1 MTQKTRAMESFKL
14 NETLN
19 TSSATT
25 WIDNGT
31 QNGTQAPTYFQEPF
45 AVKVFQITLWSTI
58 AFLGVIG
65 NLLVCLMVLRRLR
78 KTSMNFYLLSLAIA
92 DIGVLAIIYPV
103 SVAKYVSPTRWLLG
117 KAACLY
123 MIPTEEIFFGSSIW
137 SITAIAIERY
147 RNIVGAN
154 RYQFWKRSRLR
165 TMLAI
170 MAVWTASFLVSSVPL
185 YPLMVYDSTSRICFV
200 NWPISSGR
208 PVMLYTY
215 YVALIVVWYVLP
227 LAVIAF
233 TYLRIKERVCTSD
246 EFRDSM
252 ALDDN
257 YDLTKK
263 PPPTNRAPAKRIWKK
278 SNKTKRIL
286 TPLVILFAVT
296 MFPLNALRLWLL
308 IDPSFAGSQYFHLV
322 LGQIGLFVIINSSA
336 NPLVYYITSKEFK
349 EAFKA
354 ILNSLRERKNI
365 FEEFRHS
372 RAWSWRSSRF
382 TSTDENGEKPAN
394 VNTGNNNRISQIG
407 LTTAAAQFESAM

>member
-1 MTQKTRAMESFKL
+1 MTQGTRAMEL
-14 NETLN
+14 NETRN
-19 TSSATT
+19 KSSVAAWTE
-25 WIDNGT
+25 DGT
-31 QNGTQAPTYFQEPF
+31 QVPTFFQEPF

-65 NLLVCLMVLRRLR
+65 NLLVCLVVLRRLR
-78 KTSMNFYLLSLAIA
+78 KTSMNYYLLSLAIA

-154 RYQFWKRSRLR
+154 RYQFWNRSRLR
-165 TMLAI
+165 TVLAI

-185 YPLMVYDSTSRICFV
+185 YPFMVYDSTSRICFV
-200 NWPISSGR
+200 NWPNSSGR
-208 PVMLYTY
+208 PVMVDTY
-215 YVALIVVWYVLP
+215 HVALIVVWYVLP

-233 TYLRIKERVCTSD
+233 TYLRIRERVCTSA

-257 YDLTKK
+257 YDHTKK
-263 PPPTNRAPAKRIWKK
+263 PPPTNRARAKRVWKK

-286 TPLVILFAVT
+286 TPLVVLFAVT
-296 MFPLNALRLWLL
+296 MFPLNALRLWIV
-308 IDPSFAGSQYFHLV
+308 IDSSFGKNKYLHLV
-322 LGQIGLFVIINSSA
+322 VGQIGLFVIINSSA
-336 NPLVYYITSKEFK
+336 NPLVYYITSEEFK

-354 ILNSLRERKNI
+354 ILISLRERKNI
-365 FEEFRHS
+365 FKEFRHN

-382 TSTDENGEKPAN
+382 TTGMDENGEKPAN

-407 LTTAAAQFESAM
+407 LTTAAAQFESAL

>member
-1 MTQKTRAMESFKL
+1 MGSAYV

-19 TSSATT
+19 TSSVNASNE
-25 WIDNGT
+25 NGT
-31 QNGTQAPTYFQEPF
+31 GAGAHGPTAPFQEHF

-65 NLLVCLMVLRRLR
+65 NLLVCLVILRRLR
-78 KTSMNFYLLSLAIA
+78 KTSMNYYLLSLAIA

-103 SVAKYVSPTRWLLG
+103 SVVRYVSPTRWLLG

-123 MIPTEEIFFGSSIW
+123 LWPTEEIFFGSSIW

-147 RNIVGAN
+147 RNIVGAK
-154 RYQFWKRSRLR
+154 RYHFWNRSRLK

-170 MAVWTASFLVSSVPL
+170 SVVWTASFLVSSVPL
-185 YPLMVYDSTSRICFV
+185 YPLMIYNSTSDICQV
-200 NWPISSGR
+200 RWPTS
-208 PVMLYTY
+208 PVMYYTY
-215 YVALIVVWYVLP
+215 SVALIVVWYVLP

-233 TYLRIKERVCTSD
+233 TYLKIKERVRTSVA
-246 EFRDSM
+246 FRDSM
-252 ALDDN
+252 AIDDN
-257 YDLTKK
+257 HDHTEK
-263 PPPTNRAPAKRIWKK
+263 PPPANRAKDKRLWKK

-308 IDPSFAGSQYFHLV
+308 IDSSFGVNKYFHLV

-349 EAFKA
+349 EAFKE
-354 ILNSLRERKNI
+354 ILISLRERKNI
-365 FEEFRHS
+365 FKQFRHA
-372 RAWSWRSSRF
+372 RGWSWRSSR
-382 TSTDENGEKPAN
+382 STGVNENEAEKPAN
-394 VNTGNNNRISQIG
+394 VNKGMNKTISQIG
-407 LTTAAAQFESAM
+407 LKTAIAQFESAL